1 MNSASRGLRPT
12 VGLRRPKKHAPRRRR
27 PTPGASAPSKA
38 DFNRHRAFGHQ
49 SACTPN
55 EFGLQGPPADG
66 RPAPTEK
73 ARSASAKA
81 DARRTAPWKADFNRH
96 RAFGRRPARR
106 MNSASGGLRPTVG
119 LRRPKK
125 SAPRRRRPTPGAQRL
140 GRPISIGTK
149 AFGRRPARRMNSAS
163 RGLRPTVG
171 LRRPKA
177 RSASAKA
184 DARRTAPWKAD
195 FNRHESLRPRSACT
209 PNEFG
214 LRWPPADGRPA
225 PTRKHPPRVG
235 EGRRPAH
242 SALEGRFQSAQSPAR
257 RKSLRPT
264 VGLRRPERLSS
275 AFARSGLPSRTVD
288 ASGKT
293 RGGPPEGP
301 ATPSTGGCR
310 GSGHSSSSSSSSTFF
325 PRPMTSTS
333 GASAGSG
340 ASSMASAAGAVTS
353 AISSS
358 GSLTMVTPGGA

>member
-1 MNSASRGLRPT
+1 MNSASGASGRPTVGLRRPKKHAAPTEKARSASAKADARRVSALEGRFQSAQKPPAGRPARRMNSASRGLRPT

-27 PTPGASAPSKA
+27 PTPGASAPWKA
-38 DFNRHRAFGHQ
+38 DFNRHRAFGRRPARRMNSASRGLRPTVGLRRPKKHAPRRRRPTPGA
-49 SACTPN
+49 SAPWKADFNRHKSLRPAACTPN

-81 DARRTAPWKADFNRH
+81 DARRTRFQST
-96 RAFGRRPARR
+96 AFGRRPT
-106 MNSASGGLRPTVG
+106 ASG
-119 LRRPKK
+119 RRACADQKDPPPH
-125 SAPRRRRPTPGAQRL
+125 SRVR
-140 GRPISIGTK
+140 
-149 AFGRRPARRMNSAS
+149 AS
-163 RGLRPTVG
+163 P
-171 LRRPKA
+171 
-177 RSASAKA
+177 
-184 DARRTAPWKAD
+184 
-195 FNRHESLRPRSACT
+195 
-209 PNEFG
+209 
-214 LRWPPADGRPA
+214 
-225 PTRKHPPRVG
+225 
-235 EGRRPAH
+235 
-242 SALEGRFQSAQSPAR
+242 
-257 RKSLRPT
+257 
-264 VGLRRPERLSS
+264 
-275 AFARSGLPSRTVD
+275 RTVD